1 MLGGGSGGGE
11 VSFGSSIR
19 SFSSVFVRLRTVS
32 FGSCVNAAAAAM
44 ALSRET
50 LLCLSF
56 ILLLRLC
63 GETVSESSLEVFFV
77 WTPSFWTD

>member
-1 MLGGGSGGGE
+1 
-11 VSFGSSIR
+11 
-19 SFSSVFVRLRTVS
+19 
-32 FGSCVNAAAAAM
+32 M

-63 GETVSESSLEVFFV
+63 GETVSESSLEVFLCGPLLFGRIN
-77 WTPSFWTD
+77 